1 MIKAKLITFLKS
13 AHESHTDTLKT
24 FSQTKFFKKFFKK
37 FCYIVIICYQINKL

>member
-24 FSQTKFFKKFFKK
+24 FSQTKFFKKF
-37 FCYIVIICYQINKL
+37 CYIVIICYQINKL